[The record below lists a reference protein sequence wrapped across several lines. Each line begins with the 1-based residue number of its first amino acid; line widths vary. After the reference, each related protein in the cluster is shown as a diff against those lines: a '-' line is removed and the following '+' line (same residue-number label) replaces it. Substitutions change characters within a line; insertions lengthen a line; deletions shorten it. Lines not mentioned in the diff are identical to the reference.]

1 MRPPLLVLATVLLS
15 PAPAAAQPL
24 DLGTDP
30 EPSALETESTAPPAA
45 ARLGDLEDQVDAKA
59 PLALEPKLDLAPDDD
74 ALSGTS
80 TLQNDPRP
88 APGLVMKIPT
98 N

>member
-1 MRPPLLVLATVLLS
+1 MRPPLLVLATILLG

-24 DLGTDP
+24 DLGTDADAQAVDSGSTSA
-30 EPSALETESTAPPAA
+30 PSA
-45 ARLGDLEDQVDAKA
+45 ARLGDLKEQVHGKA
-59 PLALEPKLDLAPDDD
+59 PLALQPELDLAPDDD
-74 ALSGTS
+74 ALTGSS

-88 APGLVMKIPT
+88 APGLVIKIPT

>member
-24 DLGTDP
+24 DLGTDSGTP
-30 EPSALETESTAPPAA
+30 ALQTESTAPPAA
-45 ARLGDLEDQVDAKA
+45 ARLGDLEDQIDAKA

-88 APGLVMKIPT
+88 APGLVIKIPT